1 MRVWRGIPFVVAFA
15 VSAYSFFTPGP
26 DLTHAVTIWD
36 KLGHALTFAALA
48 LTGRY
53 AGWRA
58 RALGLGLFGYA
69 VLTEILQAV
78 LPIQRDGDW
87 HDVLADSIGI
97 GCGLLVSTL
106 VVLAV
111 RRLRPRWDG
120 STSTGPRHAP
130 G

>member
-1 MRVWRGIPFVVAFA
+1 MRVWRSGPFLIAFA

-48 LTGRY
+48 LTGQY

-58 RALGLGLFGYA
+58 RTLAPSLFGYA
-69 VLTEILQAV
+69 VASEILQAV

-87 HDVLADSIGI
+87 HDVVADSAGLV
-97 GCGLLVSTL
+97 GGLLVGGLTA
-106 VVLAV
+106 LAWS
-111 RRLRPRWDG
+111 RFRPRSG
-120 STSTGPRHAP
+120 VPTSTGPRRPP